1 MDIINQTS
9 QRPLMDA
16 DFLPISKDTRFVE
29 KHRPTVR
36 YWPEVWRRLRQNP
49 AAVICMIIL
58 GLIIVAAIFA
68 PILSPYEYDVAILTD
83 AKQGPSSSH
92 WFGTDQ
98 VGRDLFTRV
107 WKGTRVSL
115 TIGLIGALI
124 PYVIGIVIGA
134 IAGWFGGRMDMVIM
148 RVVDIMICIPS
159 MIYMILILVVMGGGP
174 ASLIVALA
182 IAGWMGSA
190 RSFRGRILQFKNR
203 EFVLA
208 AKVLG
213 ARPRRII
220 FRHIL
225 PNILGNMAVGLCS
238 AIPGAIFAEASMSFI
253 GLGINPP
260 QTSLGQL
267 CTDGV
272 KVLLTQLH
280 CFLFPAIVISLII
293 FCLYMFG
300 NALRDALDPKLKD
313 EEYLARKYRR
323 RKSHD

>member
-1 MDIINQTS
+1 MEVINKNE
-9 QRPLMDA
+9 PLNEL
-16 DFLPISKDTRFVE
+16 DFSPIPKDTEFEEVF
-29 KHRPTVR
+29 RPSTR
-36 YWPEVWRRLRQNP
+36 YWPEVWRRLRKNKV
-49 AAVICMIIL
+49 AVLCMALL
-58 GLIIVAAIFA
+58 GIIVLLAIFV
-68 PILSPYEYDVAILTD
+68 PIFSPYDYDVAVLKD
-83 AKQGPSSSH
+83 AKQAPSAAH

-115 TIGLIGALI
+115 VIGLVGAFI
-124 PYVIGIVIGA
+124 PYVIGIIVGA
-134 IAGWFGGRMDMVIM
+134 VAGWFGGKVDMVIM
-148 RVVDIMICIPS
+148 RIVDVMICIPS
-159 MIYMILILVVMGGGP
+159 MIYIILILVVLGGGP
-174 ASLIVALA
+174 VSLIVALA
-182 IAGWMGSA
+182 LGGWMGSA
-190 RSFRGRILQFKNR
+190 RGFRGRILQFKNR

-213 ARPRRII
+213 VRSGRIV

-272 KVLLTQLH
+272 KVFMTQLH

-293 FCLYMFG
+293 FCFYMFG
-300 NALRDALDPKLKD
+300 NCLRDALDPKLKD

-323 RKSHD
+323 RKKS

>member
-1 MDIINQTS
+1 MELKHPSVT
-9 QRPLMDA
+9 RPLEDS
-16 DFLPISKDTRFVE
+16 DFLPLSGDTAFEE
-29 KHRPTVR
+29 KFRPSTR
-36 YWPEVWRRLRQNP
+36 YWPEVWRRLTHNP
-49 AAVICMIIL
+49 VAVICMILL
-58 GLIIVAAIFA
+58 GLIILTAIFV
-68 PILSPYEYDVAILTD
+68 PVFSPYEYDVAVLKD
-83 AKQGPSSSH
+83 AKQGPSAAH

-107 WKGTRVSL
+107 WVGTRVSL
-115 TIGLIGALI
+115 VIGLVGALV
-124 PYVIGIVIGA
+124 PYVIGIIIGA
-134 IAGWFGGRMDMVIM
+134 IAGWFGGKVDMVIM
-148 RVVDIMICIPS
+148 RIVDIMICIPS
-159 MIYMILILVVMGGGP
+159 MIYMILVLVVMGGGP
-174 ASLIVALA
+174 TSLIVALA

-208 AKVLG
+208 AQVLG
-213 ARPRRII
+213 ARPGRIV

-272 KVLLTQLH
+272 RVFLTQLH

-300 NALRDALDPKLKD
+300 NSLRDALDPKLKD

-323 RKSHD
+323 RRKTT